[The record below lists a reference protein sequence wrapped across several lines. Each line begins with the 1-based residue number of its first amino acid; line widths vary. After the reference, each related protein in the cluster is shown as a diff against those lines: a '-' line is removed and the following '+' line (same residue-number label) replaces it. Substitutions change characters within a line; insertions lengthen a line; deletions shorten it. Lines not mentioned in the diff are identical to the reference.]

1 MSAAT
6 DLRSPLKN
14 RGHASGLRPQF
25 EERVAFPATWC
36 ASRRAGQSVFGSGF
50 TALFSLLLAVLLIA
64 PAWAQGP
71 QLPDLKNTT
80 LEISWQDFKA
90 LVEASR
96 TAAIPTPT
104 PPKAAFL
111 RSAEY
116 RGRLQ
121 GTILRLNGT
130 LELEVLASGWVRLP
144 MWNQA
149 TVISF
154 EGGEALLS
162 PSGAGTEVMVQG
174 PGTFELIVELVI
186 AAPDHPG
193 DNHLDLILPDAPLNV
208 VEIVTGDDIE
218 NLEAKNALLVSQ
230 QRNRS
235 FFSLKQGRA
244 SLSWRRPFEAEGGA
258 GGEVITPE
266 ARVHLTSYQML
277 EVGEGAL
284 GGLLVLDYRIRAAE
298 IASADI
304 KMPDGIEVF
313 EVSAP
318 GLESWKVLRRDAD
331 RILHLV
337 FGGPVGGDLRVSIG
351 FEGAYDPQE
360 VLIAAPRFKALG
372 IERETGWLTVSAGG
386 AEVSLKLGD
395 GVLPSDPSELPVDIL
410 QLGGNPVAACKFS
423 GVPGEIRLGIREHED
438 APVLTAVIETL
449 NATTLLL
456 EDGTEAL
463 WMDLRIKNNRRQ
475 FLRLDLA
482 HEQTEIWSLLVESE
496 PARPKRSDSTIL
508 IPLPRGGQEVSSTI
522 SLVLL
527 NRGPALRNFR
537 AVKPSLPHFDVPVIE
552 ALWTVFLP
560 SDHRYQTLDSPF
572 ATVSESHPVISR
584 SRLGTT
590 VLGAGVTSRDYASAP
605 VSGELKKMQAAKE
618 ETIMAQVQ
626 SRQNVLRRGA
636 LPVRIALPAGVR
648 SLPSVR
654 AARIL
659 MVDPEAPSLPIR
671 LWPSWAKTFLTS
683 FNLLLVATAGIL
695 LGLWSKVG
703 RRYLNLAI
711 GGLVLSLIVPGG
723 PGFGASIF
731 STAFIALC
739 LWTGLRIIRWIKKRR
754 TLKEESPD

>member
-1 MSAAT
+1 MGANVQRPTSNFQ
-6 DLRSPLKN
+6 LRMKHILAPTSI
-14 RGHASGLRPQF
+14 RRDVF
-25 EERVAFPATWC
+25 TW
-36 ASRRAGQSVFGSGF
+36 FLL
-50 TALFSLLLAVLLIA
+50 TALLIT

-96 TAAIPTPT
+96 MAATPTPT
-104 PPKAAFL
+104 PPRAAFL

-116 RGRLQ
+116 RGRLE
-121 GTILRLNGT
+121 GAILRLTGS

-144 MWNQA
+144 MWSQA

-154 EGGEALLS
+154 EGGKALLS
-162 PSGAGTEVMVQG
+162 PSGAGTELMVQG
-174 PGTFELIVELVI
+174 PGSFELKVELVI

-208 VEIVTGDDIE
+208 VEIVAGAGIE

-230 QRNRS
+230 RRNRS

-244 SLSWRRPFEAEGGA
+244 SLSWRRPFEAEQGA

-266 ARVHLTSYQML
+266 ARVHLKSYQML
-277 EVGEGAL
+277 DVGEGAL
-284 GGLLVLDYRIRAAE
+284 GGLLVLDYRIRIAE
-298 IASADI
+298 ISSADI
-304 KMPDGIEVF
+304 EMPDGIEVF

-331 RILHLV
+331 RVLHLV
-337 FGGPVGGDLRVSIG
+337 FGGPVGGDVRVSVG

-360 VLIAAPRFKALG
+360 ALIVAPRFKALG

-386 AEVSLKLGD
+386 AEVSLKLGE
-395 GVLPSDPSELPVDIL
+395 GVLPSDPSELPADIL

-423 GVPGEIRLGIREHED
+423 GVPGEILLGIREHED
-438 APVLTAVIETL
+438 AAVLTAIIESL

-482 HEQTEIWSLLVESE
+482 HEQTEIWSLLVESQ
-496 PARPKRSDSTIL
+496 PARPKRSGETIL
-508 IPLPRGGQEVSSTI
+508 VPLPRGGQEVSSTI

-537 AVKPSLPHFDVPVIE
+537 VVKPSLPHFDVPVTE

-560 SDHRYQTLDSPF
+560 PQHRYQALNSPF
-572 ATVSESHPVISR
+572 GIVSESHPVTSR
-584 SRLGTT
+584 THLQTTLLGTM
-590 VLGAGVTSRDYASAP
+590 AKSMDYAAAP
-605 VSGELKKMQAAKE
+605 VSGELKKMQADKE
-618 ETIMAQVQ
+618 ESIMAQVQ

-636 LPVRIALPAGVR
+636 LPVRIALPAGVH

-671 LWPSWAKTFLTS
+671 MWPSWAKAFVGSL
-683 FNLLLVATAGIL
+683 NLLLIAAAGIL
-695 LGLWSKVG
+695 LGLWFRAK
-703 RRYLNLAI
+703 RRYLSLAL
-711 GGLVLSLIVPGG
+711 GCFVLSLIVPGG
-723 PGFGASIF
+723 PGFGATVF
-731 STAFIALC
+731 STALLALC
-739 LWTGLRIIRWIKKRR
+739 LWTVLLIIRWVKKRR
-754 TLKEESPD
+754 TLKEEAPG

>member
-1 MSAAT
+1 MGMNVQRST
-6 DLRSPLKN
+6 FNVQLRMKHIFAPTSVN
-14 RGHASGLRPQF
+14 RGFFTGLI
-25 EERVAFPATWC
+25 
-36 ASRRAGQSVFGSGF
+36 
-50 TALFSLLLAVLLIA
+50 SLLLAILLVT
-64 PAWAQGP
+64 PSWAQEP
-71 QLPDLKNTT
+71 QLPDLENTT

-96 TAAIPTPT
+96 TAATPTPT

-121 GTILRLNGT
+121 GTILRLTGS

-144 MWNQA
+144 MWRQA

-154 EGGEALLS
+154 EGGKALLS
-162 PSGAGTEVMVQG
+162 PSGAGTELMVQG
-174 PGTFELIVELVI
+174 PGTFRLSVELVI
-186 AAPDHPG
+186 AVPDHPG

-208 VEIVTGDDIE
+208 VEITAGTGIE

-230 QRNRS
+230 QQNRS

-244 SLSWRRPFEAEGGA
+244 SLSWRRPFEVESAT

-277 EVGEGAL
+277 DVGEGAL

-298 IASADI
+298 ISSADI
-304 KMPDGIEVF
+304 EMPDGIEVF

-331 RILHLV
+331 RVLRLI
-337 FGGPVGGDLRVSIG
+337 FGGPVGGELRVSVG
-351 FEGAYDPQE
+351 FEGAYDTE
-360 VLIAAPRFKALG
+360 EALIAAPRFKALG

-386 AEVSLKLGD
+386 AEVTLELGE
-395 GVLPSDPSELPVDIL
+395 GVLPSDPSELPADIL

-423 GVPGEIRLGIREHED
+423 GVPGEIRLGIREHDD
-438 APVLTAVIETL
+438 AAVLTAVIESL

-482 HEQTEIWSLLVESE
+482 HDQIEIWSLLVESE
-496 PARPKRSDSTIL
+496 PARPKRSESTIL
-508 IPLPRGGQEVSSTI
+508 IPLPRGGQEVSSAI

-537 AVKPSLPHFDVPVIE
+537 TVKPSLPHFDVPVIE

-560 SDHRYQTLDSPF
+560 ADHRYQALDSPF
-572 ATVSESHPVISR
+572 AIVSESHPVTSR

-590 VLGAGVTSRDYASAP
+590 VLGAGIASMDYASAP
-605 VSGELKKMQAAKE
+605 VSGELKKMQADKE
-618 ETIMAQVQ
+618 ESIMAQVQ
-626 SRQNVLRRGA
+626 NRQNVLRRGA
-636 LPVRIALPAGVR
+636 LPVRIALPAGVH
-648 SLPSVR
+648 SLPSIR
-654 AARIL
+654 AGRIL

-671 LWPSWAKTFLTS
+671 LWPSWAKVFVSSL
-683 FNLLLVATAGIL
+683 NLLLIAAAGIL
-695 LGLWSKVG
+695 LGLWSRAK
-703 RRYLNLAI
+703 RRYLNLAL
-711 GGLVLSLIVPGG
+711 GCLVFSLIVPGG
-723 PGFGASIF
+723 PGFGATLF
-731 STAFIALC
+731 STAFIAFG
-739 LWTGLRIIRWIKKRR
+739 LWSVLLIVHWVKMRR
-754 TLKEESPD
+754 TLKEQAPG

>member
-1 MSAAT
+1 
-6 DLRSPLKN
+6 
-14 RGHASGLRPQF
+14 
-25 EERVAFPATWC
+25 
-36 ASRRAGQSVFGSGF
+36 
-50 TALFSLLLAVLLIA
+50 
-64 PAWAQGP
+64 
-71 QLPDLKNTT
+71 
-80 LEISWQDFKA
+80 LE
-90 LVEASR
+90 
-96 TAAIPTPT
+96 
-104 PPKAAFL
+104 
-111 RSAEY
+111 
-116 RGRLQ
+116 
-121 GTILRLNGT
+121 GTILRLTGS

-144 MWNQA
+144 MWAQA
-149 TVISF
+149 SVISF

-162 PSGAGTEVMVQG
+162 PSGAGTELMAQG
-174 PGTFELIVELVI
+174 PGTFELNVELVI

-208 VEIVTGDDIE
+208 VEIVAGDDIE

-244 SLSWRRPFEAEGGA
+244 SLSWRRPFEAESGT

-284 GGLLVLDYRIRAAE
+284 GGLLILDYRIRAAE
-298 IASADI
+298 ISSTDL

-337 FGGPVGGDLRVSIG
+337 FGGPVGGDLRVKVG

-360 VLIAAPRFKALG
+360 TLIAAPRFEALG

-386 AEVSLKLGD
+386 AEVSLELGE
-395 GVLPSDPSELPVDIL
+395 GVLPSDPSELPADVL

-423 GVPGEIRLGIREHED
+423 GAPGETLLGIREHED
-438 APVLTAVIETL
+438 AAVLTAIIETL

-463 WMDLRIKNNRRQ
+463 WMDLSIKNNRRQ

-496 PARPKRSDSTIL
+496 PARPKRSESTIL

-527 NRGPALRNFR
+527 NRGPSLRNFR
-537 AVKPSLPHFDVPVIE
+537 TANPSLPHFDVPVIE

-560 SDHRYQTLDSPF
+560 QQHRYQALDSPF
-572 ATVSESHPVISR
+572 AIVSESHPVVSR

-590 VLGAGVTSRDYASAP
+590 VLGAGVASMDYASAP

-636 LPVRIALPAGVR
+636 LPVRIALPAGVH

-654 AARIL
+654 TARIL

-671 LWPSWAKTFLTS
+671 LWPSWTKTFLAS
-683 FNLLLVATAGIL
+683 FNLLLIATAGIL
-695 LGLWSKVG
+695 LGLWSRAK
-703 RRYLNLAI
+703 RQYLNLAL
-711 GGLVLSLIVPGG
+711 GCLVLSLIVPGG

-739 LWTGLRIIRWIKKRR
+739 LWTGLLIIRWVKGRR
-754 TLKEESPD
+754 AEATG